1 MSGRFEK
8 AIVHIGLGKTGSTTI
23 QNALLAH
30 AAELEASFGIYFPTD
45 FNDPRAFA
53 GNHSLFLRSM
63 FADASEE
70 LQFNKVV
77 GLDSRERAS
86 AADESLLHQYQAGF
100 ESTSARTLLLSAE
113 GIGHFDGASLQ
124 RLARWLDSVAE
135 SIELIACIRH
145 PRHALAAEIQ
155 QRVKG
160 GGRLENLF
168 ARPPF
173 YRYSELF
180 SRLEDSFSKET
191 MRVYDYAVPCKDNA
205 IVSTF
210 FAKIGASVNVNE
222 QEQERSNAGISHEA
236 TYLIDALNRLRPQLQ
251 SGHVNPLRSVG
262 DLAAFVDIPGSKFT
276 PPQSVYEILD
286 SLAAHEL
293 HWLHENYGLRLDPME
308 AGAGAEDMSVSFGDE
323 SIEARALIISDLAN
337 SRASET

>member
-30 AAELEASFGIYFPTD
+30 AQELDASFSTYFPTD
-45 FNDPRAFA
+45 FSDPRAFA

-63 FADASEE
+63 FAEAPEE

-77 GLDSRERAS
+77 GLDSRERAL
-86 AADESLLHQYQAGF
+86 AADKSLLRQYQAGF
-100 ESTSARTLLLSAE
+100 ESTSAKTLLLSAE

-124 RLARWLDSVAE
+124 RLARWLDSVAG
-135 SIELIACIRH
+135 SIEVIACIRH

-180 SRLEDSFSKET
+180 ARLEDSFSKEAI
-191 MRVYDYAVPCKDNA
+191 RVYDYAVPCHANT

-210 FAKIGASVNVNE
+210 FAKIGAPVTITE

-236 TYLIDALNRLRPQLQ
+236 TYLIDALNRLRPQLE
-251 SGHVNPLRSVG
+251 SGQVNPLRSVG
-262 DLAAFVDIPGSKFT
+262 DLAAFVDIPGSRFT
-276 PPQSVYEILD
+276 PPQAAYETLD

-293 HWLHENYGLRLDPME
+293 HWLHENYGLTLDAMG
-308 AGAGAEDMSVSFGDE
+308 AGAGAEDVSVSFGDE
-323 SIEARALIISDLAN
+323 SVEAQALSISDLAN
-337 SRASET
+337 SRARET